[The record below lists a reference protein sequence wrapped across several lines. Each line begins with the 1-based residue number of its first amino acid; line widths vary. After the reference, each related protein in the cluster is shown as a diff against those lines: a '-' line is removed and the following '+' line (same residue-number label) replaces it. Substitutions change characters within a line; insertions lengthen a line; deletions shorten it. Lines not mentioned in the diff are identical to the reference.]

1 MEQPVDL
8 LKRVPL
14 FDSLSHRQLKRLA
27 RNFRERRVRSG
38 TSLVQQGKM
47 SGVEFFVI
55 AEGEACVTVDG
66 EEVDRLGPGDHF
78 GELGLI
84 GGHVRTATVTADGP
98 MRCLTMASWDFRRF
112 VQGSPDVSWKLL
124 QHLVGLVIDEQQR
137 RAGAGAPG
145 SSIGSAHP

>member
-55 AEGEACVTVDG
+55 AEGEACVTVEG
-66 EEVDRLGPGDHF
+66 EEIDRLGPGDHF

>member
-1 MEQPVDL
+1 VEQPVDL

-55 AEGEACVTVDG
+55 AEGEACVTVEG
-66 EEVDRLGPGDHF
+66 EEIDRLGPGDHF

-137 RAGAGAPG
+137 RAGTGPQ
-145 SSIGSAHP
+145 AHP